1 MKKKQ
6 FNLKIIKEL
15 FQIKNSNGQLNKK
28 KLLCIYLI
36 AFFLLPIGYTF
47 GRYAYTEI
55 KTYFLKTK
63 NFYFNC
69 DKLSE
74 RGSVIE
80 MTNWSGVGQYSITF
94 NMNSY
99 SNSLLS
105 SSEDISYNIQYNCS
119 NNVVCSIENNKT
131 NGTITTQTKTD
142 SFTIVITVPTE
153 TTLHDRDRVELHVT
167 ATSTNPYEKTLTGTI
182 RLVVGYYGLSHEIE
196 DSRNNPYLNIRITN
210 TLDYYVVREA
220 FSGYSVNSHIDI
232 PTYEGLS
239 NENKNKC
246 ASSIVTLEFDP
257 TKILLDMTSQDY
269 QEAESVTRQ
278 TINNHEYIKSISFK
292 IDVLSSK
299 QIKFYKIDTTKDYTY
314 PNINNNSIV
323 SVTYS

>member
-1 MKKKQ
+1 MIK
-6 FNLKIIKEL
+6 KIIKKL
-15 FQIKNSNGQLNKK
+15 NLKYQDGKINKK
-28 KLLCIYLI
+28 KLLCLYLI
-36 AFFLLPIGYTF
+36 VFFLLPIGYTF
-47 GRYAYTEI
+47 ARYAYTEI
-55 KTYFLKTK
+55 KTYFLKTRK
-63 NFYFNC
+63 FYFNC

-94 NMNSY
+94 NLNSY

-105 SSEDISYNIQYNCS
+105 SDEDINYNIQYTCS

-153 TTLHDRDRVELHVT
+153 TTLHDKDRVELHVT
-167 ATSTNPYEKTLTGTI
+167 ASSTSPYEKTLVGTF

-196 DSRNNPYLNIRITN
+196 DSRNNPYLNVRITN

-220 FSGYSVNSHIDI
+220 FSGYAVNNQIDI
-232 PTYEGLS
+232 PTYQALS
-239 NENKNKC
+239 NNNKEKC
-246 ASSIVTLEFDP
+246 ASAIVTLTFDP
-257 TKILLDMTSQDY
+257 TKILLDMTSQEY
-269 QEAESVTRQ
+269 QEAESVVKQ

-314 PNINNNSIV
+314 PNNNNNSIV
-323 SVTYS
+323 NVSYS